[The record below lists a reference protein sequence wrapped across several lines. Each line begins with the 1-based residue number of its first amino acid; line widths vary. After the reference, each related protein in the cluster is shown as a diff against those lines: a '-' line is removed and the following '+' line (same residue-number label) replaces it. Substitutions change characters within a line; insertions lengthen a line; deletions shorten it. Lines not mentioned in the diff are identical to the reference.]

1 VWEDVVAVTQHDV
14 AVRAGVSRPL
24 VSLVMRNSPHVSEQK
39 REAVLRAAS
48 ELGYRPNAH
57 AAQLASRRSMYLGVI
72 LAEVENPIFPQ
83 MLKSGEDL
91 AESQGYAVL
100 LSVSSL
106 DPDLERSAVN
116 RLLGHRVDG
125 IVLGGTRLPS
135 REVQQLAATLPVV
148 TIGRR
153 VAGVEAVSV
162 DDRAGAE
169 IATQHLVDLGHRRI
183 AHIDGGNGP
192 GARLRRRGYQEV
204 MTRSGL
210 AVHLDVVHGDYSEA
224 GGVAGAERL
233 LSGPEPPT
241 AIFAANDLM
250 ALGVMGAARRLG
262 LQIPDDLAVV
272 GFDNSP
278 MCAYDYI
285 RLTSVDQGPDALGAG
300 GVSSLIRR
308 ISDPQAPLQ
317 STVLSPTLKVRGSTI
332 VASRPSP

>member
-1 VWEDVVAVTQHDV
+1 MAVTQHDV

-24 VSLVMRNSPHVSEQK
+24 VSLVMRNSPHVSEHK
-39 REAVLRAAS
+39 REAVLRAAA
-48 ELGYRPNAH
+48 ELGYRTNAH
-57 AAQLASRRSMYLGVI
+57 AAQLASRRSMHLGVI

-83 MLKSGEDL
+83 VLKSAEDL

-106 DPDLERSAVN
+106 DAALERSAVN

-125 IVLGGTRLPS
+125 IVLVGTRLPS
-135 REVQQLAATLPVV
+135 REVQELAATLPVV
-148 TIGRR
+148 TVSRR

-162 DDRAGAE
+162 DDRAGAK
-169 IATQHLVDLGHRRI
+169 IATQHLVGLGHRQI

-192 GARLRRRGYQEV
+192 GAQLRRRGYQEV
-204 MTRSGL
+204 MTTSGL
-210 AVHLDVVHGDYSEA
+210 VAHLDVARGDYSEA
-224 GGVAGAERL
+224 GGVAAAERL
-233 LSGPEPPT
+233 LSGSQPPT

-250 ALGVMGAARRLG
+250 ALGVMGVARRLG
-262 LQIPDDLAVV
+262 LRIPDDLAVV

-278 MCAYDYI
+278 ICTYDYI

-308 ISDPQAPLQ
+308 IRDPQAPLH
-317 STVLSPTLKVRGSTI
+317 STLFSPSLEVRRSTGR
-332 VASRPSP
+332 SSTSPS

>member
-1 VWEDVVAVTQHDV
+1 MAVTQHDV

-57 AAQLASRRSMYLGVI
+57 AAQLASHRSLYLGVI
-72 LAEVENPIFPQ
+72 LAEVENPIFSQ
-83 MLKSGEDL
+83 MLKSSEDL

-100 LSVSSL
+100 LAVGSL
-106 DPDLERSAVN
+106 EATVERSAVN

-135 REVQQLAATLPVV
+135 REVQELAATLPVV
-148 TIGRR
+148 TVGRR

-169 IATQHLVDLGHRRI
+169 LAVQHLVDLGHHRI
-183 AHIDGGNGP
+183 AHIDGGTGP
-192 GARLRRRGYQEV
+192 GARLRRRGYEEV

-210 AVHLDVVHGDYSEA
+210 AAHLDVVRGDYSEA

-233 LSGPEPPT
+233 LSDARPPT

-250 ALGVMGAARRLG
+250 ALGVMGVARRLG
-262 LQIPDDLAVV
+262 LQIPEDLAVV

-285 RLTSVDQGPDALGAG
+285 GLTSVDQGPDALGAG
-300 GVSSLIRR
+300 SVSSLIRR
-308 ISDPQAPLQ
+308 IRDPEAPFH
-317 STVLSPTLKVRGSTI
+317 STLLNPRLEVRRTTVEVSRSP
-332 VASRPSP
+332 A

>member
-1 VWEDVVAVTQHDV
+1 MAVTQHDV
-14 AVRAGVSRPL
+14 ALRAGVSRPL

-48 ELGYRPNAH
+48 ELGYRLNAH

-72 LAEVENPIFPQ
+72 LAEVENPIFTQ
-83 MLKSGEDL
+83 MLKSAEDL

-106 DPDLERSAVN
+106 DAAVERSAVN

-135 REVQQLAATLPVV
+135 REVQELAATLPVV
-148 TIGRR
+148 TVGRR
-153 VAGVEAVSV
+153 VAGVEAISV
-162 DDRAGAE
+162 DDRTGAE
-169 IATQHLVDLGHRRI
+169 IAVQHLVDLGHRRI
-183 AHIDGGNGP
+183 AHIDGGSGP
-192 GARLRRRGYQEV
+192 GARLRRRGYEET
-204 MTRSGL
+204 MTRCGL
-210 AVHLDVVHGDYSEA
+210 AVHHDVVRGDYSEA
-224 GGVAGAERL
+224 GGVAAAERL
-233 LSGPEPPT
+233 LSGSRPPT
-241 AIFAANDLM
+241 AIFASNDLM
-250 ALGVMGAARRLG
+250 ALGVMGVARRMG

-285 RLTSVDQGPDALGAG
+285 QLTSVDQGPDALGAG

-308 ISDPQAPLQ
+308 ITDPQAPFQ
-317 STVLSPTLKVRGSTI
+317 STELSPSLEVRRST
-332 VASRPSP
+332 VTVSTCPS

>member
-1 VWEDVVAVTQHDV
+1 MAVTQHDV
-14 AVRAGVSRPL
+14 ALRAGVSRPL

-57 AAQLASRRSMYLGVI
+57 AAQLASRRSMHLGVI

-83 MLKSGEDL
+83 VLKSAEDV
-91 AESQGYAVL
+91 AESRGYAVL

-106 DPDLERSAVN
+106 DAAVERSAVN

-125 IVLGGTRLPS
+125 IVLVGTRLPA
-135 REVQQLAATLPVV
+135 REVQELAATLPVV
-148 TIGRR
+148 TVSRR
-153 VAGVEAVSV
+153 VAGVETVSV

-169 IATQHLVDLGHRRI
+169 AAVQHLLDLGHRRV
-183 AHIDGGNGP
+183 AHIDGGKGP
-192 GARLRRRGYQEV
+192 GARLRRRGYEAV

-210 AVHLDVVHGDYSEA
+210 AAHLNVVPGDYSEA

-233 LSGPEPPT
+233 LSGSRPPT
-241 AIFAANDLM
+241 AIFAANDLT
-250 ALGVMGAARRLG
+250 ALGVMGAASRLG
-262 LQIPDDLAVV
+262 RRIPDDLAVV

-285 RLTSVDQGPDALGAG
+285 GLTSVDQSPDALGAR

-308 ISDPQAPLQ
+308 ISDPEAPFH
-317 STVLSPTLKVRGSTI
+317 STLLNPSLEVRRTTVKASMSPS
-332 VASRPSP
+332 